1 MTTFDQIWTTFLNNC
16 KVSDIELPSTD
27 EKIYECIKNA
37 VMYFNNRMR
46 TTVQCD
52 TNLEELNEELDED
65 QLLILA
71 NYIRLVF
78 LVNQKTYY
86 INLWQPF
93 SGDISLKNYNKQL
106 TSLENE
112 VVRQERV
119 IDILIANAEV
129 DFL

>member
-16 KVSDIELPSTD
+16 KVSDIELPSTN
-27 EKIYECIKNA
+27 EKIYEYIKNA

-46 TTVQCD
+46 SKLQCD
-52 TNLEELNEELDED
+52 INIEELNEELDED

-93 SGDISLKNYNKQL
+93 SSDISLKNYNKQL
-106 TSLENE
+106 SSLETE
-112 VVRQERV
+112 VERQEKA
-119 IDILIANAEV
+119 IDRLIANAEV